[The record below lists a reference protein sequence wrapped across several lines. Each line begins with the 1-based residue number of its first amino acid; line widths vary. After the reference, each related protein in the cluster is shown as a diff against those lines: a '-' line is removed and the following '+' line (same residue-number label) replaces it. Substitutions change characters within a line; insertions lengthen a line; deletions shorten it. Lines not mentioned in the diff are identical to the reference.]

1 MTTPLIHARGL
12 SVGYG
17 RGQVVSDLDFSLAAG
32 QVHGL
37 IGPNGAGK
45 TTLLRALAG
54 RLLVDGRLTVFGAAP
69 FDNPVVLDRTVLA
82 GIDAPLPE
90 GWNLEK
96 VCVVGAARH
105 RGWRAERAEELARRF
120 EVPRHTSYSQLSRGQ
135 KSAASIVYA
144 CASGCELMLLDEPY
158 LGFDAGKRE
167 AFYRTLREEMET
179 QPRTIVM
186 STHHLHES
194 ERLLD
199 SILFIDSGCVRI
211 NGPVGDIAE
220 RIIELTGPAEEID
233 HVLNRLGVREL
244 SRTDMSLGSRSIVD
258 LREKPE
264 LIDAVFDLAC
274 HNGGR
279 VRVAEVT
286 LEKAVAALGEEE
298 R

>member
-1 MTTPLIHARGL
+1 MTIPLIHAEDL

-17 RGQVVSDLDFSLAAG
+17 RGQVISDLTFSLAAG

-54 RLLVDGRLTVFGAAP
+54 RLLVDGRLTVFDASP
-69 FDNPVVLDRTVLA
+69 FDNPAVLDRTVLA
-82 GIDAPLPE
+82 GIDAPLPA
-90 GWNLEK
+90 GWSLEK
-96 VCVVGAARH
+96 VFAVGAARH
-105 RGWRAERAEELARRF
+105 HGWRAERAEHLASRF
-120 EVPRHTSYSQLSRGQ
+120 EVPRRTTYSQLSRGQ

-158 LGFDAGKRE
+158 LGFDADKRD

-199 SILFIDSGCVRI
+199 TILYIESGRVRI
-211 NGPVGDIAE
+211 NGPVEDIAE
-220 RIIELTGPAEEID
+220 RIIELAGPGEEID
-233 HVLNRLGVREL
+233 RVLSRLGVREL

-258 LREKPE
+258 LRQKPE
-264 LIDAVFDLAC
+264 LIDAAFDLAR
-274 HNGGR
+274 HTGGR
-279 VRVAEVT
+279 VRVSEVT
-286 LEKAVAALGEEE
+286 LEKAVAALGKEM